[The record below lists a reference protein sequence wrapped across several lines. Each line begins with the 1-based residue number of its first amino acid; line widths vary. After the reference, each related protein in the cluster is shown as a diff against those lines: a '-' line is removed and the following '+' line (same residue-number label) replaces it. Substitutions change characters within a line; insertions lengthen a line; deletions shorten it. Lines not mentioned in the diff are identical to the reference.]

1 MSLLKAQNKDIRL
14 EIYLDEKDY
23 AEGLL
28 YLDDGI
34 SFDYQKKNENILI
47 KYKFENK
54 VLTQEL

>member
-1 MSLLKAQNKDIRL
+1 
-14 EIYLDEKDY
+14 LDEKDY

-54 VLTQEL
+54 VLT

>member
-54 VLTQEL
+54 VLTQEI